1 MFAKLTLKTDDF
13 DKQIDRAITQG
24 KNAEKGMDSLQKAV
38 EKLSPETHALSN
50 KLSVL
55 TERYDKQKEGVKKL
69 TDEFNAE
76 VKASGASSEAAQM
89 LSQQLDEAEK
99 RLSSTAKEIDKV
111 KKSLTDATT
120 ESGKADIQLNKLV
133 TTIGTGLANAA
144 KIGAKVI
151 ATSTAAAAAAV
162 TVLVKKSTDAY
173 GNFEQL
179 EGGVETLFKGSKN
192 VIMRY
197 ADSAYKTAGLS
208 ANRYMG
214 TVTSFSRSLLQSL
227 GGDTEKASQY
237 ANRAIV
243 DMADNAN
250 KMGNNIENIRNAYAG
265 FARQNYMMLDNLRL
279 GYSGTKEEM
288 RRLIADASKLTDV
301 QKELNVTVKDGDLS
315 FGNIVNAIS
324 VVQKQMG
331 ITGTTAAEAEHTIQ
345 GSFNALKAAWENL
358 LTDFGKKDFASI
370 AQESVGEVVNA
381 GITYLGNIM
390 PVAINTVRALA
401 QSIEIII
408 PELVEKMP
416 EQLNEFLPEVIQVA
430 WLIVSTL
437 GRTLLENTPSLIE
450 NGITLLSALVI
461 TFVNNIPQ
469 FVNFIVQMIKEMR
482 KSLIGSSPKLIA
494 AGLTLIGGLA
504 GGLLQAFVA
513 LGGDFI
519 NWIWDGAKE
528 VFEDLKKRALTWGG
542 DMINGFIDGIK
553 AKIEEVKAAAS
564 SVANAVKNFLHF
576 SRPDVGPLREYEK
589 WMPDF
594 MAGLA
599 KGINQNKY
607 LVIDEIKDL
616 ADEMHIDGNFNK
628 LKIDKS
634 GRNGNG
640 KLGAVS
646 VVQNIYSKA
655 QTASD
660 LMQEALYQQKKA
672 VLLGDV

>member
-1 MFAKLTLKTDDF
+1 MTLKTDDF
-13 DKQIDRAITQG
+13 DEKINQATRKG
-24 KNAEKGMDSLQKAV
+24 K
-38 EKLSPETHALSN
+38 
-50 KLSVL
+50 
-55 TERYDKQKEGVKKL
+55 
-69 TDEFNAE
+69 
-76 VKASGASSEAAQM
+76 EA
-89 LSQQLDEAEK
+89 D
-99 RLSSTAKEIDKV
+99 T
-111 KKSLTDATT
+111 
-120 ESGKADIQLNKLV
+120 QLNKLV

-144 KIGAKVI
+144 KIGAKVV
-151 ATSTAAAAAAV
+151 AASTVAAAGAV
-162 TVLVKKSTDAY
+162 TLLVKKSTDAY

-208 ANRYMG
+208 ANRYME

-227 GGDTEKASQY
+227 GGDTEKAAKY
-237 ANRAIV
+237 ADRAV
-243 DMADNAN
+243 TDMADNAN
-250 KMGNNIENIRNAYAG
+250 KMGTSIESIQYAYAG
-265 FARQNYMMLDNLRL
+265 FAKQNYTMLDNLKL
-279 GYSGTKEEM
+279 GYGGTKEEM
-288 RRLIADASKLTDV
+288 RRLIKDASKLTDV

-381 GITYLGNIM
+381 GITYLSNIM

-401 QSIEIII
+401 QSIEIIV

-437 GRTLLENTPSLIE
+437 GQTLLENTPTLIE
-450 NGITLLSALVI
+450 NGITLLSALVT

-482 KSLIGSSPKLIA
+482 KSLVGSSPKLIA

-528 VFEDLKKRALTWGG
+528 VFEDLKKRALTWGS

-607 LVIDEIKDL
+607 LVTDEIKDL
-616 ADEMHIDGNFNK
+616 ADEMRIDGNFDK

-640 KLGAVS
+640 KSGAVS

-672 VLLGDV
+672 VLLGNV

>member
-13 DKQIDRAITQG
+13 DKRIDKATTRG
-24 KNAEKGMDSLQKAV
+24 KNAEKGMDILQKAV

-55 TERYDKQKEGVKKL
+55 TEQYNKQKEGVKKL

-76 VKASGASSEAAQM
+76 VKASGASSEAAQA
-89 LSQQLDEAEK
+89 LKEKLDEAQK
-99 RLSSTAKEIDKV
+99 RMASTAEEMDKV

-120 ESGKADIQLNKLV
+120 ESGKANTRLSKLS
-133 TTIGTGLANAA
+133 TTLGTGLANAA

-151 ATSTAAAAAAV
+151 ATSTAAVAGAV

-192 VIMRY
+192 AIMQY
-197 ADSAYKTAGLS
+197 ADNAYKTAGLS
-208 ANRYMG
+208 ANRYME

-227 GGDTEKASQY
+227 GNDTEKASKY
-237 ANRAIV
+237 ADRALT

-250 KMGNNIENIRNAYAG
+250 KMGTAMESIQNAYNG
-265 FARQNYMMLDNLRL
+265 FAKQNYTMLDNLKL
-279 GYSGTKEEM
+279 GYGGTKEEM
-288 RRLIADASKLTDV
+288 RRLIKDASKLKDV

-358 LTDFGKKDFASI
+358 ITDFGKKDFASI

-381 GITYLGNIM
+381 GITYLGNVM
-390 PVAINTVRALA
+390 PVAINAVRALA
-401 QSIEIII
+401 QSIEIIV

-416 EQLNEFLPEVIQVA
+416 DQLNEFLPEVVQVA

-437 GRTLLENTPSLIE
+437 GQTLLENTPSLIE
-450 NGITLLSALVI
+450 NGITLLSSLVT

-469 FVNFIVQMIKEMR
+469 FVDFIVQMIKEMR

-494 AGLTLIGGLA
+494 AGLTLIGGLV

-519 NWIWDGAKE
+519 KWIWDGAKE

-553 AKIEEVKAAAS
+553 AKIEDVKAAAS

-599 KGINQNKY
+599 KGINDNKY
-607 LVIDEIKDL
+607 LVTDEIKDL
-616 ADEMHIDGNFNK
+616 ANEMRIDGNFDT

-634 GRNGNG
+634 GANGNG

-672 VLLGDV
+672 VLLGNV

>member
-13 DKQIDRAITQG
+13 DKKINQAT
-24 KNAEKGMDSLQKAV
+24 EKG
-38 EKLSPETHALSN
+38 
-50 KLSVL
+50 
-55 TERYDKQKEGVKKL
+55 KE
-69 TDEFNAE
+69 
-76 VKASGASSEAAQM
+76 
-89 LSQQLDEAEK
+89 
-99 RLSSTAKEIDKV
+99 
-111 KKSLTDATT
+111 
-120 ESGKADIQLNKLV
+120 ADTQLNKLV

-151 ATSTAAAAAAV
+151 AASTVAAAGAV

-192 VIMRY
+192 AIMRY
-197 ADSAYKTAGLS
+197 ADNAYKTAGLS
-208 ANRYMG
+208 ANRYME

-227 GGDTEKASQY
+227 GGDTEKAAKY
-237 ANRAIV
+237 ADRAV
-243 DMADNAN
+243 TDMADNAN
-250 KMGNNIENIRNAYAG
+250 KMGTNIESIQYAYAG
-265 FARQNYMMLDNLRL
+265 FAKQNYTMLDNLKL
-279 GYSGTKEEM
+279 GYGGTKEEM
-288 RRLIADASKLTDV
+288 RRLIKDASKLKDV

-401 QSIEIII
+401 QSIEIIV

-437 GRTLLENTPSLIE
+437 GQTLLENTPSLIE
-450 NGITLLSALVI
+450 NGITLLSALVT

-553 AKIEEVKAAAS
+553 AKIEDVKAAAS

-616 ADEMHIDGNFNK
+616 ADEMRIDGNFDK

-672 VLLGDV
+672 VLLGNV

>member
-13 DKQIDRAITQG
+13 DKRIDRATTRG

-38 EKLSPETHALSN
+38 EKMSPETHALSN

-55 TERYDKQKEGVKKL
+55 TEKYDKQKEGVKKL

-133 TTIGTGLANAA
+133 TTIGTGLANAV

-179 EGGVETLFKGSKN
+179 EGGVETLFKGSKKA
-192 VIMRY
+192 IMRY
-197 ADSAYKTAGLS
+197 ADNAYKTAGLS
-208 ANRYMG
+208 ANRYME

-227 GGDTEKASQY
+227 GGDTEKAAKY
-237 ANRAIV
+237 ADRAV
-243 DMADNAN
+243 TDMADNSN
-250 KMGNNIENIRNAYAG
+250 KFGTNIESIQYAYAG
-265 FARQNYMMLDNLRL
+265 FAKQNYTMLDNLRL
-279 GYSGTKEEM
+279 GYGGTKEEM

-331 ITGTTAAEAEHTIQ
+331 VTGTTAAEAEHTIQ
-345 GSFNALKAAWENL
+345 GSFYALKATWENL

-401 QSIEIII
+401 QSIEIIV

-416 EQLNEFLPEVIQVA
+416 EQLNEFLPEVVQVA

-437 GRTLLENTPSLIE
+437 GQTLLENTPSLIE

-469 FVNFIVQMIKEMR
+469 FVDFIVQMIKEMR

-519 NWIWDGAKE
+519 HWIWNGAKE
-528 VFEDLKKRALTWGG
+528 VFEDLKKRALTWGS

-576 SRPDVGPLREYEK
+576 SRPDVGPLRDYEK

-607 LVIDEIKDL
+607 LVVDEIKDL
-616 ADEMHIDGNFNK
+616 ADEMRIDGNFDK

>member
-1 MFAKLTLKTDDF
+1 MFAKLTLKTNDF
-13 DKQIDRAITQG
+13 DEKINQATQKG
-24 KNAEKGMDSLQKAV
+24 K
-38 EKLSPETHALSN
+38 
-50 KLSVL
+50 
-55 TERYDKQKEGVKKL
+55 
-69 TDEFNAE
+69 
-76 VKASGASSEAAQM
+76 EA
-89 LSQQLDEAEK
+89 D
-99 RLSSTAKEIDKV
+99 T
-111 KKSLTDATT
+111 
-120 ESGKADIQLNKLV
+120 QLNKLV

-151 ATSTAAAAAAV
+151 AASTVAAAGAV

-192 VIMRY
+192 AIMRY
-197 ADSAYKTAGLS
+197 ADNAYKTAGLS
-208 ANRYMG
+208 ANRYME

-227 GGDTEKASQY
+227 GGDTEKAAKY
-237 ANRAIV
+237 ADRAVTDMV
-243 DMADNAN
+243 DNSN
-250 KMGNNIENIRNAYAG
+250 KMGTNIESIQYAYAG
-265 FARQNYMMLDNLRL
+265 FAKQNYTMLDNLKL
-279 GYSGTKEEM
+279 GYGGTKEEM
-288 RRLIADASKLTDV
+288 QRLIKDASKLTDV

-331 ITGTTAAEAEHTIQ
+331 ITGTTMAEAEHTIQ

-358 LTDFGKKDFASI
+358 LTNFGKKDFASI

-408 PELVEKMP
+408 SELVEKMP

-437 GRTLLENTPSLIE
+437 GQTLLENTPSLIE
-450 NGITLLSALVI
+450 NGITLLSALVT

-504 GGLLQAFVA
+504 GGLLQAFIA

-519 NWIWDGAKE
+519 HWIWNGAKE
-528 VFEDLKKRALTWGG
+528 VFEDLKKRALTWGS

-553 AKIEEVKAAAS
+553 AKIEDVKAAAS

-616 ADEMHIDGNFNK
+616 ADEMRIDGNFDK

>member
-13 DKQIDRAITQG
+13 DKRIDKATTRG
-24 KNAEKGMDSLQKAV
+24 KNAEKGMDILQKTV

-55 TERYDKQKEGVKKL
+55 TEQYNKQKEGVKKL

-76 VKASGASSEAAQM
+76 VKASGASSEAAQA
-89 LSQQLDEAEK
+89 LKEKLDEAQK
-99 RLSSTAKEIDKV
+99 RMASTAEEMDKV

-120 ESGKADIQLNKLV
+120 ESGKANTRLSKLS
-133 TTIGTGLANAA
+133 TTLGTGLANAA
-144 KIGAKVI
+144 KIGAKVV
-151 ATSTAAAAAAV
+151 AASTVAAAGAV

-192 VIMRY
+192 AIMRY
-197 ADSAYKTAGLS
+197 ADNAYKTAGLS
-208 ANRYMG
+208 ANRYME

-227 GGDTEKASQY
+227 GGDTEKAAKY
-237 ANRAIV
+237 ADRAV
-243 DMADNAN
+243 TDMADNAN
-250 KMGNNIENIRNAYAG
+250 KMGTNIESIQYAYAG
-265 FARQNYMMLDNLRL
+265 FAKQNYTMLDNLKL
-279 GYSGTKEEM
+279 GYGGTKEEM

-331 ITGTTAAEAEHTIQ
+331 VTGTTAAEAEHTIQ

-401 QSIEIII
+401 QSIEIIV

-416 EQLNEFLPEVIQVA
+416 EQLNEFLPEVVQVA

-437 GRTLLENTPSLIE
+437 GQTLLENTPSLIE
-450 NGITLLSALVI
+450 NGITLLSSLVT

-469 FVNFIVQMIKEMR
+469 FVDFIVQMIKEMR

-494 AGLTLIGGLA
+494 AGLTLIGGLV

-519 NWIWDGAKE
+519 KWIWDGAKE
-528 VFEDLKKRALTWGG
+528 AFEDLKKRALTWGG

-553 AKIEEVKAAAS
+553 AKIEDVKAAAS

-599 KGINQNKY
+599 KGINDNKY
-607 LVIDEIKDL
+607 LVTDEIKDL
-616 ADEMHIDGNFNK
+616 ANEMRIDGNFDK
-628 LKIDKS
+628 IKIDKS
-634 GRNGNG
+634 GANGNG

-672 VLLGDV
+672 VLLGNV

>member
-13 DKQIDRAITQG
+13 DKRIDKATTRG

-38 EKLSPETHALSN
+38 EKMSPETHALSN

-55 TERYDKQKEGVKKL
+55 TEQYNKQKESVKKL

-120 ESGKADIQLNKLV
+120 ESGKTDIQLNKLV

-179 EGGVETLFKGSKN
+179 EGGVETLFKSSKN
-192 VIMRY
+192 AIMRY
-197 ADSAYKTAGLS
+197 ANSAYKTAGLS

-345 GSFNALKAAWENL
+345 GSFNALKATWENL

-370 AQESVGEVVNA
+370 AQESVGKVVNA

-437 GRTLLENTPSLIE
+437 GQTLLENTPSLIE

-553 AKIEEVKAAAS
+553 AKIEDVKAAAS

-599 KGINQNKY
+599 KGINDNKY
-607 LVIDEIKDL
+607 LVTDEIKDL
-616 ADEMHIDGNFNK
+616 AKEMRIDGNFDT

-634 GRNGNG
+634 GANGNG